1 MPEPDAV
8 YLRHI
13 VNPDLLFLT
22 MAQSIHIGNLIRRR
36 LDASG
41 MTYTEFAR
49 RINCE
54 RQSLYYLF
62 GCQSI
67 DINRLLLI
75 SKVLDYDF
83 IRNVYLADAEDPDGD
98 DSQQHRLPIDI
109 DAESLDGITEIVI
122 RIHHKK

>member
-1 MPEPDAV
+1 
-8 YLRHI
+8 
-13 VNPDLLFLT
+13 

-75 SKVLDYDF
+75 SRVLDYDF
-83 IRNVYLADAEDPDGD
+83 IREVYLSDTEDHDDGD
-98 DSQQHRLPIDI
+98 PEQHRLPIDI
-109 DAESLDGITEIVI
+109 DADSLEGITEIVI

>member
-8 YLRHI
+8 YLWHI
-13 VNPDLLFLT
+13 VNPGLLFLT
-22 MAQSIHIGNLIRRR
+22 MAKSIHIGNLIRRR

-41 MTYTEFAR
+41 MTYTDFAR

-83 IRNVYLADAEDPDGD
+83 IRNVYLADAEDHGDD

-109 DAESLDGITEIVI
+109 EAESLDGITEIVI